1 MVSLSA
7 ALYAVA
13 ISVTA
18 PIPTPWGVGH
28 FRPGVVVPAVF
39 AVVTGPYV
47 AGIGAALG
55 TFVGSV
61 VLSSVGL
68 SNPLLSLVAGVP
80 GNFAGF
86 FLLGWLCRRGGWR
99 MFVAATLLSLLV
111 GNFIAASGVL
121 LYFSYVVPTW
131 AGWPPDVK
139 LATILGL
146 TLFWMVTMVPFILPL
161 VPALLRVLKP
171 FSGRSLLRVPS
182 WPAQR
187 PTELIP
193 ISLTISVILVMVFAA
208 VMFTA
213 LGDLMFARVVS
224 KEAATWAKW
233 LILISAL
240 IVAVFG
246 PLSST
251 LKGRP

>member
-1 MVSLSA
+1 
-7 ALYAVA
+7 
-13 ISVTA
+13 
-18 PIPTPWGVGH
+18 
-28 FRPGVVVPAVF
+28 
-39 AVVTGPYV
+39 
-47 AGIGAALG
+47 
-55 TFVGSV
+55 
-61 VLSSVGL
+61 
-68 SNPLLSLVAGVP
+68 
-80 GNFAGF
+80 
-86 FLLGWLCRRGGWR
+86 
-99 MFVAATLLSLLV
+99 
-111 GNFIAASGVL
+111 
-121 LYFSYVVPTW
+121 
-131 AGWPPDVK
+131 
-139 LATILGL
+139 
-146 TLFWMVTMVPFILPL
+146 
-161 VPALLRVLKP
+161 
-171 FSGRSLLRVPS
+171 LRVPS
-182 WPAQR
+182 WPTQR

>member
-1 MVSLSA
+1 
-7 ALYAVA
+7 
-13 ISVTA
+13 
-18 PIPTPWGVGH
+18 
-28 FRPGVVVPAVF
+28 
-39 AVVTGPYV
+39 
-47 AGIGAALG
+47 
-55 TFVGSV
+55 
-61 VLSSVGL
+61 
-68 SNPLLSLVAGVP
+68 
-80 GNFAGF
+80 
-86 FLLGWLCRRGGWR
+86 
-99 MFVAATLLSLLV
+99 
-111 GNFIAASGVL
+111 
-121 LYFSYVVPTW
+121 
-131 AGWPPDVK
+131 
-139 LATILGL
+139 
-146 TLFWMVTMVPFILPL
+146 MVTMVPFILPL
-161 VPALLRVLKP
+161 VPALLKVLKP
-171 FSGRSLLRVPS
+171 FSGKALLRVPS
-182 WPAQR
+182 WPTQR